1 LQHHLKVCC
10 EKGGHHGRQALII
23 DKECT
28 TEMCFLD
35 EWTWPMTTSMYRVL
49 YQVLLCHS
57 IQDSFSLTHSK
68 VFEL

>member
-35 EWTWPMTTSMYRVL
+35 EWTWPM
-49 YQVLLCHS
+49 
-57 IQDSFSLTHSK
+57 I
-68 VFEL
+68 